1 MGSWAG
7 GVHGS
12 WTGQMMGYRGG
23 GGFMIFWEGAQALFF
38 LFSENF
44 TCSKKIFLGAGGAWA
59 PFGINVGLSL
69 YIYIHTFL
77 FDKLYIYIYIYIYNQ
92 KGRKLQTAGNQATG
106 L

>member
-23 GGFMIFWEGAQALFF
+23 GGGVHDILGGGPSPFF

-44 TCSKKIFLGAGGAWA
+44 TCSKKKIFGRRGGLGPLWDQRGFV
-59 PFGINVGLSL
+59 PV
-69 YIYIHTFL
+69 YIYTHIF
-77 FDKLYIYIYIYIYNQ
+77 I
-92 KGRKLQTAGNQATG
+92 
-106 L
+106 